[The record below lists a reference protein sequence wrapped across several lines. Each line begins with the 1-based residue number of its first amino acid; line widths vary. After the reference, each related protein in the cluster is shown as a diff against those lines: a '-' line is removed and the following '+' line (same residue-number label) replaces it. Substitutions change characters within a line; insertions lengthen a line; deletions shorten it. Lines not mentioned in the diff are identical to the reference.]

1 MKLSSLFSKNDDAME
16 AGEHQLSNLERIRKA
31 GRRAYIAPSKRGYS
45 IPGGGHASYIDLP
58 TEYRGS
64 SRQVCGLF
72 PFSSGAGSPLA
83 GVPLGSNLLTGN
95 IVGMDHF
102 TAYKRGMIPNPSV
115 YFMSNPALGKS
126 TLVGK
131 IMMGLDA
138 FGVLSMTLGDVKGE
152 HVLWTRMMGGKV
164 IRLGN
169 DRGYLNPLDSA
180 LAEWAAARLVGDLR
194 KEVLAEA
201 HYHRKSLLTALLTV
215 ARGSSISEEETIVL
229 DKALRILF
237 DRFDGVPLV
246 KDLSQVIAERPEAI
260 RNAVLDRGE
269 DDRYADSTDALRKSL
284 NGIADGSTIGG
295 MFSQHT
301 RKQDQLDITRS
312 CVFDLSSIDDTL
324 PEQQAAA
331 MLASWSTGF
340 ATVKIAQVLADAG
353 LEPRRNYNVVLDEL
367 WRALRVGRGIVDRAD
382 SLTRLNRHQ
391 GVGQMMISHTL
402 KDFDAVADEADRKK
416 AQGFAERCA
425 MIVMGGLGRSEMD
438 AVQNLRN
445 MTRAERQRIVSWSD
459 VKNTTSRGGKQV
471 PFGRGK
477 FLIKLGQG
485 PGIPVETRLTS
496 IEDKVA
502 DTNQRWEELR
512 KQGLTPEEIE
522 GQLGITDADAEETD
536 HDAAA

>member
-1 MKLSSLFSKNDDAME
+1 MKFRSLFTKNDDALE
-16 AGEHQLSNLERIRKA
+16 VAPQLPDVERIRKA
-31 GRRAYIAPSKRGYS
+31 GRRAYIAPSKRGYALA
-45 IPGGGHASYIDLP
+45 GGGHASYIDLP
-58 TEYRGS
+58 AEYRGS
-64 SRQVCGLF
+64 SRQVCGLY

-83 GVPLGSNLLTGN
+83 GVPLGSNILTGN
-95 IVGMDHF
+95 IVGLDHF
-102 TAYKRGMIPNPSV
+102 TAYQRGLIPNPSV

-152 HVLWTRMMGGKV
+152 HVLRTRMMGGKV

-169 DRGYLNPLDSA
+169 DRGYLNVLDSHIA
-180 LAEWAAARLVGDLR
+180 MRAAERLTGGARQ
-194 KEVLAEA
+194 EVLTEA
-201 HYHRKSLLTALLTV
+201 HYHRKSLLMALLTI
-215 ARGSSISEEETIVL
+215 ARGSSITEEETIVL

-237 DRFDGVPLV
+237 DRFDGVPLI
-246 KDLSQVIAERPEAI
+246 KDLAQVIAEKPEAL

-269 DDRYADSTDALRKSL
+269 DERYANSTDALRKSL

-295 MFSQHT
+295 MFSRHT
-301 RKQDQLDITRS
+301 RKEDQMDITRS
-312 CVFDLSSIDDTL
+312 CVFDLSAIDDTL

-340 ATVKIAQVLADAG
+340 AAVKVSQVLADAG
-353 LEPRRNYNVVLDEL
+353 LEPRRNYNIVLDEL
-367 WRALRVGRGIVDRAD
+367 WRALRIGRGIVDRAD

-391 GVGQMMISHTL
+391 GIGQMMISHTL

-416 AQGFAERCA
+416 AQGFAERCS
-425 MIVMGGLGRSEMD
+425 MIVMGGLGKSEMD

-459 VKNTTSRGGKQV
+459 SKKITSRGGTQA
-471 PFGRGK
+471 PYGRGK

-496 IEDKVA
+496 VEDRVA
-502 DTNQRWEELR
+502 DTNQRWEALR
-512 KQGLTPEEIE
+512 KEGLTPEEIE
-522 GQLGITDADAEETD
+522 RQLGITDADVEETD

>member
-1 MKLSSLFSKNDDAME
+1 MNFRSLFTKNDDALE
-16 AGEHQLSNLERIRKA
+16 VAPQLPDVERIRKA
-31 GRRAYIAPSKRGYS
+31 GRRAYIAPSKRGYAV
-45 IPGGGHASYIDLP
+45 PGGGHASYIDLP
-58 TEYRGS
+58 AEYRGS
-64 SRQVCGLF
+64 SRQVCGLY

-95 IVGMDHF
+95 IVGLDHF
-102 TAYKRGMIPNPSV
+102 TAYQRGLIPNPSA

-152 HVLWTRMMGGKV
+152 HVLRTRMMGGKV

-169 DRGYLNPLDSA
+169 DRGYLNVLDSHIA
-180 LAEWAAARLVGDLR
+180 MRAAERLTGGARQ
-194 KEVLAEA
+194 EVLTEA
-201 HYHRKSLLTALLTV
+201 HYHRKSLLMALLTI
-215 ARGSSISEEETIVL
+215 ARGSSITEEETIVL

-237 DRFDGVPLV
+237 DRFDGVPLI
-246 KDLSQVIAERPEAI
+246 KDLAQVIADRPEAI

-269 DDRYADSTDALRKSL
+269 DERYANSTDALQKSL

-295 MFSQHT
+295 MFSRHT
-301 RKQDQLDITRS
+301 RKEDQMDITRS
-312 CVFDLSSIDDTL
+312 CVFDLSAIDDTL

-340 ATVKIAQVLADAG
+340 AAVKVSQVLADAG
-353 LEPRRNYNVVLDEL
+353 LEPRRNYNIVLDEL
-367 WRALRVGRGIVDRAD
+367 WRALRIGRGIVDRAD

-391 GVGQMMISHTL
+391 GIGQMMISHTL

-416 AQGFAERCA
+416 AQGFAERCS

-459 VKNTTSRGGKQV
+459 SKKITSRGGKQA
-471 PFGRGK
+471 PYGRGK

-496 IEDKVA
+496 VEDRVA
-502 DTNQRWEELR
+502 DTNQRWEALR
-512 KQGLTPEEIE
+512 KEGLTPEEIE
-522 GQLGITDADAEETD
+522 RQLGITDADVEETD